1 MLCNCIYCHS
11 CGVVEIGTKIK
22 LVVWNAKNFEIPVFH
37 VKLII
42 IIIIISFCK
51 NLIKQTL
58 LTYMKNDYTVMHIYA
73 VVCILIRFHIPHRA
87 ILSSTQLS
95 QTKLGGTV

>member
-1 MLCNCIYCHS
+1 
-11 CGVVEIGTKIK
+11 VVEIGTKIK
-22 LVVWNAKNFEIPVFH
+22 LVVWNAKNFEIPIFH

-42 IIIIISFCK
+42 IIIISLCK
-51 NLIKQTL
+51 NQIKQTL